1 MVFSVLRIDASA
13 RNERSLS
20 RKLADKYIDALSRA
34 CPGARIVTR
43 DVGLQPPP
51 FITEAWIAAAFKPP
65 QDRSPH
71 EQAVLA
77 VSDQLIA
84 EVKSADLIVVAS
96 PLYNYGMPA
105 ALKAWVDQ
113 IVRVGKTFDFDLARG
128 DFPIEPMLL
137 GKKLVVL
144 TSSGEFGF
152 APGGLRQDQD
162 HLTSHLRTVAK
173 YIGADTVDVIR
184 IEYQEFG
191 DDRHE
196 RSKTAAFQKAEVQ
209 GRDFGERKALE

>member
-1 MVFSVLRIDASA
+1 MLTVLRVDASA

-20 RKLADKYIDALSRA
+20 RKLADKYIDALCRA
-34 CPGARIVTR
+34 CPDADIVTR
-43 DVGLQPPP
+43 DVGSRPPP
-51 FITEAWIAAAFKPP
+51 FVTEAWIAAAFKAPE
-65 QDRSPH
+65 DRSPH
-71 EQAVLA
+71 EQAVLE

-105 ALKAWVDQ
+105 TLKAWVDQ

-128 DFPIEPMLL
+128 DFPIEPMLS

-152 APGGLRQDQD
+152 APGGIRQNQD
-162 HLTSHLRTVAK
+162 HLTSHLQTVAK
-173 YIGADTVDVIR
+173 YIGAESVDVIR

-191 DDRHE
+191 DERHE
-196 RSKTAAFQKAEVQ
+196 TSKNAAFQMAEAQ
-209 GRDFGERKALE
+209 GRKLGQLQAAA